1 MPMLFNLFGK
11 KDTPPA
17 PVFLNKTYAHTSG
30 KMKACVELAKENSVV
45 IFIAWFSDTL
55 HDFKAYFTQNGV
67 DEDRVKDYR
76 SVNGSQLQNL
86 VPVFVEHHPLL
97 EKEKELV
104 ATWPVKT
111 ITFYNALDEAVFEP
125 FGGEKIIGL
134 MEKWGL
140 KEDEAVE
147 HSMIS
152 QSIINAQ
159 KKIAKKVTLEQAA
172 RSQKEWMERNA
183 K

>member
-1 MPMLFNLFGK
+1 MFFNLFGK
-11 KDTPPA
+11 KDTPPT

-30 KMKACVELAKENSVV
+30 KMKACVKLANENSSV

-55 HDFKAYFTQNGV
+55 HDFKAYFAEHGV
-67 DEDRVKDYR
+67 DENRVKEYR
-76 SVNGSQLQNL
+76 SVNGSQLQNA
-86 VPVFVEHHPLL
+86 VPVFVEHYPLL
-97 EKEKELV
+97 SKETELV
-104 ATWPVKT
+104 ATWPVKN

-125 FGGEKIIGL
+125 FGGDKIIAL

-147 HSMIS
+147 HAMIS

-159 KKIAKKVTLEQAA
+159 KKIAKKVTIEQTA
-172 RSQKEWMERNA
+172 RSQKEWMEKNV